1 MLLKE
6 YLKRWL
12 WSKKKVK
19 VMPGTIINGN
29 TTIGFNSYVGY
40 NCIISW
46 STIGNYVSIANNV
59 NIGHGEHLT
68 DDISTNVFFYKDTN
82 VLTQLPIVIEDDVW
96 IGTGAIV
103 LRGLKVGRG
112 AIIGA
117 GAVVTKDV
125 PPYAIV
131 VGIPAHVLRYRFE
144 PHHILDIEKTRWWD
158 RDVEEASKIIEKLR
172 EKIVE

>member
-1 MLLKE
+1 M
-6 YLKRWL
+6 WF
-12 WSKKKVK
+12 KKKVK

-68 DDISTNVFFYKDTN
+68 NDISTNVFFYKDKS

-96 IGTGAIV
+96 IGTGAII

-131 VGIPAHVLRYRFE
+131 VGVPARILRYRFDSSC
-144 PHHILDIEKTRWWD
+144 ILNIEKTSWWNL
-158 RDVEEASKIIEKLR
+158 DVDEANKVIEKLR
-172 EKIVE
+172 EENIE